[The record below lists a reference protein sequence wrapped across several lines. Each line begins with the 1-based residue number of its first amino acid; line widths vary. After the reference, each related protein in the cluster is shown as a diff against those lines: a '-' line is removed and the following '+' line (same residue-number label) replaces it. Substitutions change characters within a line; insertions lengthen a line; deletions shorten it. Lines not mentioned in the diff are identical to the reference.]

1 MLFSNT
7 DFFFFEAWLP
17 SFPLALLPAAVFC
30 KPCQA
35 TSCRGQKPA
44 AYFFWV
50 YETCEHIVF
59 LGSAVECR
67 LNTGSISEEGVRVK
81 ILFNIT
87 VTALTLQLEQNLTN
101 DIENLWCLLYWI
113 HFPSIVIVLYEIPYT
128 FLLLKKLKKKKN
140 STKSYWVQGMRLPF
154 HCLMFSL
161 RNMPF

>member
-1 MLFSNT
+1 MLFSST
-7 DFFFFEAWLP
+7 DLFFLRHDFHLSHSP
-17 SFPLALLPAAVFC
+17 LLPAAVFC

-35 TSCRGQKPA
+35 TSCWGQKPA

-67 LNTGSISEEGVRVK
+67 LNTGSISEEGVRVQ

-113 HFPSIVIVLYEIPYT
+113 HFPSIVIVLYEIPHT
-128 FLLLKKLKKKKN
+128 FLLLKNSKLNKKLLGTGDAFAL
-140 STKSYWVQGMRLPF
+140 SLFDV
-154 HCLMFSL
+154 FS
-161 RNMPF
+161 